1 MTTPLARRL
10 YRREQAERAEAAGAD
25 VTRRE
30 DLLVEAC
37 MKYDAAYRLR
47 PRSHSTLYNWARNLP
62 SARSLTRSSHSL
74 GDVKASNGGIHVLCA
89 VKHWESEIK
98 KLV

>member
-1 MTTPLARRL
+1 M
-10 YRREQAERAEAAGAD
+10 D

-47 PRSHSTLYNWARNLP
+47 PRSHSTLYNWARTNAPPTHTHSFVTFARTSKGNTPNASYPCSTP
-62 SARSLTRSSHSL
+62 SVVGLE
-74 GDVKASNGGIHVLCA
+74 G
-89 VKHWESEIK
+89 
-98 KLV
+98 